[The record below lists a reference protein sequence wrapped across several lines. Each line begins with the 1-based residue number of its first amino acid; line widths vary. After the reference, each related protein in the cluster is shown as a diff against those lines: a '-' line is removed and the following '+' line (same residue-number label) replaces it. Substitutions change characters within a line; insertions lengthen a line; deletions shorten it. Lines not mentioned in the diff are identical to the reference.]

1 MDKIL
6 SLEQFSKKRLKDSK
20 IIILNLIERL
30 DNDKVALTVKQPS
43 QH

>member
-6 SLEQFSKKRLKDSK
+6 SLEQLSKKRLQDSK

>member
-30 DNDKVALTVKQPS
+30 DNDKVALTVKEPS